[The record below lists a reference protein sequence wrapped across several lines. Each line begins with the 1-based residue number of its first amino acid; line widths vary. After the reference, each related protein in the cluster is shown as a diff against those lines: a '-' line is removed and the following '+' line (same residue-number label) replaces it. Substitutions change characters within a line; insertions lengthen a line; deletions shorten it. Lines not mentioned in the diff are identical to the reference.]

1 MLQGGRSKAE
11 ERMRWE
17 ETSKEAGG
25 QETSEVQERSP
36 EKCIVAMKPCRA
48 GALPSA
54 CPGGAPEDTSRHQE
68 KHRQS
73 AMLNVRGSEHL
84 Q

>member
-11 ERMRWE
+11 EKKRWE

-36 EKCIVAMKPCRA
+36 ERCMVALKPCRA
-48 GALPSA
+48 GALPIT
-54 CPGGAPEDTSRHQE
+54 CPGGAPEDTSRHRE

-73 AMLNVRGSEHL
+73 VVLRV
-84 Q
+84 